1 MIYKTKKEE
10 IIMKNT
16 IKTNKKE
23 LTAAFAIILM
33 MLTAISIAKI
43 LGTTFADNTF
53 EYANGEYI
61 ITDDAQLE
69 VQFTEVSKKTVT
81 SVVIPATIK
90 INEQNYKVT
99 GIKANALKDNRRV
112 KKLTVGENVKVIG
125 KKAFYGCKNL
135 KNITINT
142 FNLKSKTVGAA
153 AFKGLNAKVVV
164 TVPENKLAA
173 YKKIFKAKGLTGK
186 KQVVKGKKIIIEE
199 KDDKNEEL
207 DPNRDIPA
215 PTTMFTIDDYFG
227 LMSNIREE
235 DGYSVGDSIPITAGF
250 QMSDLMYGKWTTR
263 TADGNGLWIAC
274 NECGKMFDNQDD
286 YGVSSGHQIDGCIS
300 ASFNF
305 GYDYGKPFTAWHWNP
320 DDRACSATF
329 HITLP
334 AGLSYKEGSLKMF
347 RMIKKEVAS
356 SAYHV
361 TVNGQDISITVDNI
375 KDAAFHPGHIADDIS
390 FTLDTEL
397 NSNAA
402 AINTITASMSYDNG
416 MGVKTVD
423 MGSATIYSATM
434 KFRNT
439 DINGNDVSGAKFA
452 LYKYKTLK
460 SGNVYYDKW
469 VKVLDNITGNPC
481 IIAGLSAGKY
491 RLVQT
496 AAPDGYKKMSNYE
509 FNISMSGS
517 GGKIDNLS
525 VDDGNRYPWDIDL
538 ETGVVSTTIVNN

>member
-1 MIYKTKKEE
+1 M
-10 IIMKNT
+10 
-16 IKTNKKE
+16 
-23 LTAAFAIILM
+23 AIAYYHG
-33 MLTAISIAKI
+33 TDKAIA
-43 LGTTFADNTF
+43 ADNTF

-69 VQFTEVSKKTVT
+69 VQFTGVSKKSVT

-99 GIKANALKDNRRV
+99 GIKANALKSNKKV
-112 KKLTVGENVKVIG
+112 KKLTVGENVRVIG

-135 KNITINT
+135 KSITIST

-186 KQVVKGKKIIIEE
+186 KQAVKGRKIEAEE

-207 DPNRDIPA
+207 DPNRDIPS

-250 QMSDLMYGKWTTR
+250 QMSYLMYGHVTTR
-263 TADGNGLWIAC
+263 TTNGGFWIRC
-274 NECGKMFDNQDD
+274 HDCGQMFDNQDD
-286 YGVSSGHQIDGCIS
+286 YNIIGAFSANGCTGSGSHV
-300 ASFNF
+300 F
-305 GYDYGKPFTAWHWNP
+305 GQDYSGSFTASHWNP

-347 RMIKKEVAS
+347 RMIKKEVAA

-361 TVNGQDISITVDNI
+361 DVNGQDITITVDNI
-375 KDAAFHPGHIADDIS
+375 KDAAFHPGHLADDIS
-390 FTLDTEL
+390 FTMDTEL

-402 AINTITASMSYDNG
+402 AINTVTASMSYDNG
-416 MGVKTVD
+416 TGVKTVD
-423 MGSATIYSATM
+423 MGSATIYAATM

-439 DINGNDVSGAKFA
+439 DINGNDVSGAKFT

-481 IIAGLSAGKY
+481 VIAGLSAGKY

-509 FNISMSGS
+509 LIS
-517 GGKIDNLS
+517 ICLA
-525 VDDGNRYPWDIDL
+525 
-538 ETGVVSTTIVNN
+538 VVEILITFL

>member
-1 MIYKTKKEE
+1 
-10 IIMKNT
+10 MKNT

-53 EYANGEYI
+53 EDANCKYI
-61 ITDDAQLE
+61 ITDDTNFE
-69 VQFTEVSKKTVT
+69 VQFTGISKKSAT
-81 SVVIPATIK
+81 SVEIPSTIK
-90 INEQNYKVT
+90 INEQVYKVT
-99 GIKANALKDNRRV
+99 SVKANALKDNKKV
-112 KKLTVGENVKVIG
+112 KKLTISENIKVIG

-135 KNITINT
+135 KSITINT

-164 TVPENKLAA
+164 IVPENKLKA
-173 YKKIFKAKGLTGK
+173 YKRMLKSKGLSGK
-186 KQVVKGKKIIIEE
+186 KQVIKGRKIVTEE
-199 KDDKNEEL
+199 KDDKYEL

-250 QMSDLMYGKWTTR
+250 QMSYLMYGHVTTR
-263 TADGNGLWIAC
+263 TTNGGFWIRC
-274 NECGKMFDNQDD
+274 DDCGQMFDNQDD
-286 YGVSSGHQIDGCIS
+286 YNIIGAFSANGCTGSGSHV
-300 ASFNF
+300 F
-305 GYDYGKPFTAWHWNP
+305 GQDYSGSFTASHWNP

-347 RMIKKEVAS
+347 RMTKKEIAS
-356 SAYHV
+356 SAYHID
-361 TVNGQDISITVDNI
+361 VNGQDITVNIDNI
-375 KDAAFHPGHIADDIS
+375 KDAAIHDGIAEKIS
-390 FTLDTEL
+390 ITMDTEL
-397 NSNAA
+397 NSNAT
-402 AINTITASMSYDNG
+402 AINTVTASMSYDNG
-416 MGVKTVD
+416 TGLKTVD
-423 MGSATIYSATM
+423 MGSATIYAATM

-439 DINGNDVSGAKFA
+439 DMDGNDISGAKFA

-469 VKVLDNITGNPC
+469 VKIIDNITGNPC

-496 AAPDGYKKMSNYE
+496 AAPDGYKKISNYE

-517 GGKIDNLS
+517 GGNIDNLS
-525 VDDGNRYPWDIDL
+525 VDDGNRYPWETDL

>member
-1 MIYKTKKEE
+1 MNKKRKFSILIITMM
-10 IIMKNT
+10 IIM
-16 IKTNKKE
+16 
-23 LTAAFAIILM
+23 AI
-33 MLTAISIAKI
+33 AYYH
-43 LGTTFADNTF
+43 GTDKAVAADNTF
-53 EYANGEYI
+53 EDANCKYI
-61 ITDDAQLE
+61 ITDDANFE
-69 VQFTEVSKKTVT
+69 VQFTGISKKSAT
-81 SVVIPATIK
+81 SVEIPSTIK
-90 INEQNYKVT
+90 INEQVYKVT
-99 GIKANALKDNRRV
+99 GVKANALKDNKKV
-112 KKLTVGENVKVIG
+112 KKLTIGENIKVIG

-164 TVPENKLAA
+164 TVPENKLKA

-186 KQVVKGKKIIIEE
+186 KQAVKGRKIETEE
-199 KDDKNEEL
+199 KDDKDEEL

-263 TADGNGLWIAC
+263 TTNGGFWIRCDDC
-274 NECGKMFDNQDD
+274 NQMFDNESDYNISNGFPPNNCQTSGSFVFGQD
-286 YGVSSGHQIDGCIS
+286 
-300 ASFNF
+300 F
-305 GYDYGKPFTAWHWNP
+305 GQPFTAWHWLP

-347 RMIKKEVAS
+347 QMTKKEVAS

-361 TVNGQDISITVDNI
+361 DVNGRDVTVTIDNI
-375 KDAAFHPGHIADDIS
+375 KDAAIHPGNLAEKIS
-390 FTLDTEL
+390 ITMDTEL

-402 AINTITASMSYDNG
+402 AINTVTASMSYDNG
-416 MGVKTVD
+416 TGVKTVD
-423 MGSATIYSATM
+423 MGSATIYAATM

-469 VKVLDNITGNPC
+469 VKILDNITGNPC
-481 IIAGLSAGKY
+481 VIAGLSAGKY

-517 GGKIDNLS
+517 GGNIDNLS

>member
-1 MIYKTKKEE
+1 
-10 IIMKNT
+10 MKNT
-16 IKTNKKE
+16 IKINKKE

-53 EYANGEYI
+53 NYANGKYI
-61 ITDDAQLE
+61 ITNDTQME
-69 VQFTEVSKKTVT
+69 VQFTGVLKKSIT
-81 SVVIPATIK
+81 SVEIPATIK

-99 GIKANALKDNRRV
+99 GIKANALKGNTKV
-112 KKLTVGENVKVIG
+112 KNMTVGSNVKTIG

-135 KNITINT
+135 KSITINT

-164 TVPENKLAA
+164 IVPENKLKA
-173 YKKIFKAKGLTGK
+173 YKKMLKSKGLSGK
-186 KQVVKGKKIIIEE
+186 KQVVKGRKIVTEE
-199 KDDKNEEL
+199 KEDKDEL

-250 QMSDLMYGKWTTR
+250 QMNDLMYGKWTTR

-320 DDRACSATF
+320 DDRACNAIF

-334 AGLSYKEGSLKMF
+334 VGLSYKEGSLKMF
-347 RMIKKEVAS
+347 QMTKKEVAS

-361 TVNGQDISITVDNI
+361 DVNGQDITVTIDNI
-375 KDAAFHPGHIADDIS
+375 KDAAIHPGNLAEKIS
-390 FTLDTEL
+390 ITMDTEL

-423 MGSATIYSATM
+423 MGSATIYAATM

-439 DINGNDVSGAKFA
+439 DINGNDISGAKFA

-469 VKVLDNITGNPC
+469 VKILDNITGNPC
-481 IIAGLSAGKY
+481 IIAGLNSGKY

-517 GGKIDNLS
+517 GGNIDNLS
-525 VDDGNRYPWDIDL
+525 VDDGNRYPWETDL

>member
-1 MIYKTKKEE
+1 
-10 IIMKNT
+10 MKNT

-186 KQVVKGKKIIIEE
+186 KQAVKGRKIETEE
-199 KDDKNEEL
+199 KDDKDEL

-227 LMSNIREE
+227 LMSNIRET
-235 DGYSVGDSIPITAGF
+235 DSYSIGDSIPITAGF
-250 QMSDLMYGKWTTR
+250 QMNDLMYGKWTTR
-263 TADGNGLWIAC
+263 TADGNGLWIRC
-274 NECGKMFDNQDD
+274 NHCKKMFDNYED
-286 YGVSSGHQIDGCIS
+286 YYRSGSYEIEGCPS
-300 ASFNF
+300 ASYN
-305 GYDYGKPFTAWHWNP
+305 YGDCYGQPFTAWHWNP
-320 DDRACSATF
+320 DNRACNAIF

-347 RMIKKEVAS
+347 QMTKKEVAS

-361 TVNGQDISITVDNI
+361 DVNGQDITVTIDNI
-375 KDAAFHPGHIADDIS
+375 KDAAIHPGNLAEKIS
-390 FTLDTEL
+390 ITMDTEL

-402 AINTITASMSYDNG
+402 VINTITASMSYDNG

-423 MGSATIYSATM
+423 MGSATIYAATM

-481 IIAGLSAGKY
+481 VIAGLNSGKY

-517 GGKIDNLS
+517 GGNIDNLS
-525 VDDGNRYPWDIDL
+525 VDDGNRYPWETDL
-538 ETGVVSTTIVNN
+538 EAGVVSTTIVNN

>member
-1 MIYKTKKEE
+1 
-10 IIMKNT
+10 MKNT

-69 VQFTEVSKKTVT
+69 VQFAGVSKK
-81 SVVIPATIK
+81 SVSSVEIPATIK
-90 INEQNYKVT
+90 INEQVYKVT
-99 GIKANALKDNRRV
+99 GVKANALKDNKKV
-112 KKLTVGENVKVIG
+112 KKLTVGENVRVIG

-135 KNITINT
+135 KSITINT

-153 AFKGLNAKVVV
+153 AFKDLNAKVTVI
-164 TVPENKLAA
+164 VPENKLKA
-173 YKKIFKAKGLTGK
+173 YKKMLKSKGLSGK
-186 KQVVKGKKIIIEE
+186 KQVVKGRKIEVEE
-199 KDDKNEEL
+199 KDDKYEL

-227 LMSNIREE
+227 LMSNIKEE

-250 QMSDLMYGKWTTR
+250 QMNDLMYGKWTTR
-263 TADGNGLWIAC
+263 TSDGNGLWIRC
-274 NECGKMFDNQDD
+274 NDCHNMFDNYED
-286 YGVSSGHQIDGCIS
+286 YYISGGGYPSKNCQSSG
-300 ASFNF
+300 SFVY

-320 DDRACSATF
+320 DDRACNAIF

-334 AGLSYKEGSLKMF
+334 VGLSYKEGSLKMF

-361 TVNGQDISITVDNI
+361 DVNGQDISITVDNI

-402 AINTITASMSYDNG
+402 SINTVTASMSYDNG
-416 MGVKTVD
+416 TGVKTVD

-469 VKVLDNITGNPC
+469 VKILDNITGNPC

-491 RLVQT
+491 SLVQT

-509 FNISMSGS
+509 FSISMSGS
-517 GGKIDNLS
+517 GGNIDNLS
-525 VDDGNRYPWDIDL
+525 VDDGNKYLWETDL

>member
-1 MIYKTKKEE
+1 
-10 IIMKNT
+10 MKNT

-69 VQFTEVSKKTVT
+69 VQFAGVSKK
-81 SVVIPATIK
+81 SVSSVEIPSTIK
-90 INEQNYKVT
+90 INEQVYKVT
-99 GIKANALKDNRRV
+99 SVKANALKDKKKV
-112 KKLTVGENVKVIG
+112 KKLTVGENVRVIG

-135 KNITINT
+135 KSITINT

-164 TVPENKLAA
+164 TVPENRLKA

-186 KQVVKGKKIIIEE
+186 KQAVKGRKIETEE

-263 TADGNGLWIAC
+263 TADGNGLWIRC
-274 NECGKMFDNQDD
+274 NDCHNMFDNQDD
-286 YGVSSGHQIDGCIS
+286 YYNTSGFPVDGCQTS
-300 ASFNF
+300 GSFVF
-305 GYDYGKPFTAWHWNP
+305 GQDYGQPFTAWHWNP
-320 DDRACSATF
+320 DDRACNATF
-329 HITLP
+329 HIRLP
-334 AGLSYKEGSLKMF
+334 ESLSYKDGTIRMF
-347 RMIKKEVAS
+347 RMTKKEIAS
-356 SAYHV
+356 NAYHV
-361 TVNGQDISITVDNI
+361 DVNGQYITITIDNIRDAAIHDGIAEKISITM
-375 KDAAFHPGHIADDIS
+375 
-390 FTLDTEL
+390 DTEL

-402 AINTITASMSYDNG
+402 AINTVTASMSYDNG
-416 MGVKTVD
+416 TGVKTVD

-469 VKVLDNITGNPC
+469 VKIIDSITGNPC
-481 IIAGLSAGKY
+481 VIAGLSAGKY

-509 FNISMSGS
+509 FDINMSGS

>member
-1 MIYKTKKEE
+1 
-10 IIMKNT
+10 MKNT

-69 VQFTEVSKKTVT
+69 VQFAGVSKK
-81 SVVIPATIK
+81 SVSSVEIPSTIK
-90 INEQNYKVT
+90 INEQVYKVT
-99 GIKANALKDNRRV
+99 SVKANALKDKKKV
-112 KKLTVGENVKVIG
+112 KKLTIGENIKVIG

-135 KNITINT
+135 KSITINT

-153 AFKGLNAKVVV
+153 AFKGLNSKAVV

-173 YKKIFKAKGLTGK
+173 YKKILKSKGLTGK
-186 KQVVKGKKIIIEE
+186 KQVVKGRKIVTEE
-199 KDDKNEEL
+199 KDDKDEL
-207 DPNRDIPA
+207 DPNRDIPS

-250 QMSDLMYGKWTTR
+250 QMSYLMYGHVTTR
-263 TADGNGLWIAC
+263 TTNGGFWIRC
-274 NECGKMFDNQDD
+274 DDCGQMFDNQDD
-286 YGVSSGHQIDGCIS
+286 YNIIGAFSANGCTGSGSHV
-300 ASFNF
+300 F
-305 GYDYGKPFTAWHWNP
+305 GQDYSGSFTASHWNP

-329 HITLP
+329 HIRLSD
-334 AGLSYKEGSLKMF
+334 GLSYKEGSLKMF

-402 AINTITASMSYDNG
+402 AINTVTASMSYDNG
-416 MGVKTVD
+416 TGVKTVD
-423 MGSATIYSATM
+423 MGSATIYAATM

-469 VKVLDNITGNPC
+469 VKILDNITGNPC

-509 FNISMSGS
+509 FNVNFSGHD
-517 GGKIDNLS
+517 GKIDNLS
-525 VDDGNRYPWDIDL
+525 VDDGNRYPWETDL
-538 ETGVVSTTIVNN
+538 EAGVVSTTIVNN

>member
-1 MIYKTKKEE
+1 MNKKRSFSILIITMM
-10 IIMKNT
+10 IIM
-16 IKTNKKE
+16 
-23 LTAAFAIILM
+23 AI
-33 MLTAISIAKI
+33 AYYH
-43 LGTTFADNTF
+43 GTDKAVAADNTF
-53 EYANGEYI
+53 EDANCKYT
-61 ITDDAQLE
+61 ITNDAQLE
-69 VQFTEVSKKTVT
+69 VQFTGVSKKSAT
-81 SVVIPATIK
+81 SVEIPSTIK
-90 INEQNYKVT
+90 INEQEYNVT
-99 GIKANALKDNRRV
+99 GIKANALNGNKKV
-112 KKLTVGENVKVIG
+112 KKLTVGENIKVIG

-153 AFKGLNAKVVV
+153 AFKGLNSKAVV
-164 TVPENKLAA
+164 TVPENKLNA

-186 KQVVKGKKIIIEE
+186 KQVVKGKKIVTEE
-199 KDDKNEEL
+199 KDDKYEL

-263 TADGNGLWIAC
+263 TADGNGLWIRC
-274 NECGKMFDNQDD
+274 NNCKKMFDNQDD
-286 YGVSSGHQIDGCIS
+286 YNRSGGYLIDGCKDT
-300 ASFNF
+300 SFNF
-305 GYDYGKPFTAWHWNP
+305 GYDYGQPFTAWHWNP

-329 HITLP
+329 HIRLP
-334 AGLSYKEGSLKMF
+334 EGLSYKDGSVKMF
-347 RMIKKEVAS
+347 RMTKKEVES

-361 TVNGQDISITVDNI
+361 TVNGRNIVITVDNI
-375 KDAAFHPGHIADDIS
+375 KDTAFHPFEGSENIS
-390 FTLDTEL
+390 FTLDAEL

-402 AINTITASMSYDNG
+402 AINTVTASMSYDNG
-416 MGVKTVD
+416 TGVKTVD

-469 VKVLDNITGNPC
+469 VKILDNITGNPC
-481 IIAGLSAGKY
+481 IIAGLNSGKY

-509 FNISMSGS
+509 FNINMSGS

-525 VDDGNRYPWDIDL
+525 VDDGNRYPWETDL

>member
-1 MIYKTKKEE
+1 
-10 IIMKNT
+10 MKNT

-69 VQFTEVSKKTVT
+69 VQFTGVSKKTVT

-90 INEQNYKVT
+90 INKQNYKVT
-99 GIKANALKDNRRV
+99 GIKANALKSNKKV
-112 KKLTVGENVKVIG
+112 KKLTIGENIKVIG

-135 KNITINT
+135 KSITIST

-173 YKKIFKAKGLTGK
+173 YKKILKSKGLTGK
-186 KQVVKGKKIIIEE
+186 KQVVKGRKIVTEE
-199 KDDKNEEL
+199 KDDKYEL

-263 TADGNGLWIAC
+263 TADGNGLWIRC
-274 NECGKMFDNQDD
+274 NYCRKMFDNFEDF
-286 YGVSSGHQIDGCIS
+286 YCSATYTMDGCVS
-300 ASFNF
+300 GSYN
-305 GYDYGKPFTAWHWNP
+305 YGDCYGQPFTAWHWNP

-329 HITLP
+329 HIRLP
-334 AGLSYKEGSLKMF
+334 EGLSYKEGSLKMF
-347 RMIKKEVAS
+347 RMIKKEVES

-361 TVNGQDISITVDNI
+361 DVNGQDISITVDNI
-375 KDAAFHPGHIADDIS
+375 KDTAFHPGHIADDIS

-402 AINTITASMSYDNG
+402 AINTVTASMSYDNG
-416 MGVKTVD
+416 TGVKTVD
-423 MGSATIYSATM
+423 MGSAIIYAATM

-469 VKVLDNITGNPC
+469 VKILDNITGNPC
-481 IIAGLSAGKY
+481 VIAGLSNGKY

-496 AAPDGYKKMSNYE
+496 AAPDGYKKISNCE

-525 VDDGNRYPWDIDL
+525 VDDGNRYPWNTDL

>member
-1 MIYKTKKEE
+1 MNKKRKFSILIITMM
-10 IIMKNT
+10 IIM
-16 IKTNKKE
+16 
-23 LTAAFAIILM
+23 AI
-33 MLTAISIAKI
+33 AYYH
-43 LGTTFADNTF
+43 GTDKAVAADNTF
-53 EYANGEYI
+53 NYANGKYI

-69 VQFTEVSKKTVT
+69 VQFAGVSKK
-81 SVVIPATIK
+81 SVSSVEIPATIK
-90 INEQNYKVT
+90 INEQVYKVT
-99 GIKANALKDNRRV
+99 GVKANALKDNKKV
-112 KKLTVGENVKVIG
+112 KKLTVGENVRVIG
-125 KKAFYGCKNL
+125 KKAFYGCKKL
-135 KNITINT
+135 KNITIKT
-142 FNLKSKTVGAA
+142 FNLTTKTVGAA
-153 AFKGLNAKVVV
+153 AFKGLNSKAVV
-164 TVPENKLAA
+164 TVPENKLAT
-173 YKKIFKAKGLTGK
+173 YKKILKAKGLTGK
-186 KQVVKGKKIIIEE
+186 KQVVKGRKIETEE
-199 KDDKNEEL
+199 KDDKDEKL

-235 DGYSVGDSIPITAGF
+235 DGYSVGDSIPITTGF
-250 QMSDLMYGKWTTR
+250 QMNDLMYGKWTTR

-347 RMIKKEVAS
+347 QMTKKEVAS

-361 TVNGQDISITVDNI
+361 DVNGQDITVTIDNI
-375 KDAAFHPGHIADDIS
+375 KDAAIHPGNLAEKIS
-390 FTLDTEL
+390 ITMDTEL

-402 AINTITASMSYDNG
+402 AINTVTASMSYDNG
-416 MGVKTVD
+416 TGVKTVD
-423 MGSATIYSATM
+423 MGSATIYAATM

-469 VKVLDNITGNPC
+469 VKIIDNITGNPC
-481 IIAGLSAGKY
+481 VIAGLSNGKY

-525 VDDGNRYPWDIDL
+525 VDDGNKYPWDIDL